1 MKAFRNLP
9 TVESLIAELNRLPGI
24 GPKSATSLA
33 YHLVAQPAE
42 RLRRLAE
49 TITSLPERIRHCSLC
64 GNLTEN
70 DPCSICGDTARD
82 RTEICVVEGP
92 LDVLSVERTD
102 AYRGLYHVLGGTLS
116 PLDGIGPGELRVRE
130 LLERLRSGE
139 VREIILATNPSV
151 EGEATAG
158 YLKGIIQ
165 GLGLGI
171 AVTRFARGLPMGGD
185 LAYADADTLSVAI
198 QSRKSVE

>member
-1 MKAFRNLP
+1 MKSFRNLP

-24 GPKSATSLA
+24 GPKSAAALA
-33 YHLVAQPAE
+33 YHLVAESPE
-42 RLRRLAE
+42 RLRALAE
-49 TITSLPERIRHCSLC
+49 TIAAIPERIRHCSLC
-64 GNLTEN
+64 GNLTES
-70 DPCSICGDTARD
+70 DPCWICVDSARV

-102 AYRGLYHVLGGTLS
+102 AYHGLYHVLGGTLS

-151 EGEATAG
+151 EGEATAA
-158 YLKGIIQ
+158 YLKGVIH
-165 GLGLGI
+165 GLNLGI

-198 QSRKSVE
+198 QGRKAVE